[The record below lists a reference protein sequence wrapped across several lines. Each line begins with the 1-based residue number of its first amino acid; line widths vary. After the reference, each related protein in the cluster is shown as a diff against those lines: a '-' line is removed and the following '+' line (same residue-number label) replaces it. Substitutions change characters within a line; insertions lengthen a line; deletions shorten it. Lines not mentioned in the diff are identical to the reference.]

1 MLSYKPGSTPRNL
14 LSEEFPTHALAFQDY
29 VLNDPTC
36 PQFLKDEYEE
46 ANKDDEDDD
55 EVEGSKASD
64 DSGSDDTDSEDE
76 IDFGIPEIPSGGVEL
91 NEHLDQATV
100 DLFQALR
107 SAHLEHQLSDDED
120 SNYGDGDFLV
130 DNEAHDWS
138 AAWRELGWDDAM
150 LQRANSFL
158 HNCKFEGLPPGEDV
172 DLSKYDPKLLNE
184 EQRVFYDMLTQ
195 HIVALMNEDEA
206 LRPEPLKLI
215 VQGGAGVGKTHT
227 LNTILKFVLDM
238 YGANSNIVKTAAP
251 TGSASFAIGGKTIH
265 DLLQIP
271 VTKQANQAMDDLTGD
286 ALMRLQMKL
295 EGTKV
300 LVIDEMSMISPGFLY
315 KINRRLQEAF
325 PNCKDQPFGGVCLI
339 LMGDFAQ
346 LPPVMSQPM
355 YTVSSRTFF
364 IFHNKD
370 A

>member
-1 MLSYKPGSTPRNL
+1 MLSYKPGSTPKNL
-14 LSEEFPTHALAFQDY
+14 LTEELPTYALVFENY

-36 PQFLKDEYEE
+36 PTFLKDEYTE

-55 EVEGSKASD
+55 VEGSKAD
-64 DSGSDDTDSEDE
+64 DASGSEDTDSEEDEE
-76 IDFGIPEIPSGGVEL
+76 IDFGIPDTTSGVEL
-91 NEHLDQATV
+91 VEGVDQATV

-120 SNYGDGDFLV
+120 SNYGDADFLV

-138 AAWRELGWDDAM
+138 AAWHELGWDDAM

-158 HNCKFEGLPPGEDV
+158 PNAKFEGLPPSGDV
-172 DLSKYDPKLLNE
+172 DLSKFDPELLNE
-184 EQRVFYDMLTQ
+184 EQRVFYDMVTQ

-227 LNTILKFVLDM
+227 LNTICKFIVDT
-238 YGANSNIVKTAAP
+238 YGANSNILKTAAP
-251 TGSASFAIGGKTIH
+251 TGTAAFAIEGKTIH
-265 DLLQIP
+265 DFLQIP
-271 VTKQANQAMDDLTGD
+271 VTKQPNQMDDLTGD

-300 LVIDEMSMISPGFLY
+300 LVIDEMSMLSPGFLY

-339 LMGDFAQ
+339 LLGDFAQ
-346 LPPVMSQPM
+346 LPPVLSQPM
-355 YTVSSRTFF
+355 YTVSCRIPF
-364 IFHNKD
+364 ILHAKEK
-370 A
+370 